1 MEEDRQQTNKYHQEN
16 AVEEDRQ
23 QTNKYHQENAVEE
36 DKVGNGAL
44 NGLVRESLSDKQIA
58 ELGYK
63 RI

>member
-1 MEEDRQQTNKYHQEN
+1 M
-16 AVEEDRQ
+16 EEDRQ